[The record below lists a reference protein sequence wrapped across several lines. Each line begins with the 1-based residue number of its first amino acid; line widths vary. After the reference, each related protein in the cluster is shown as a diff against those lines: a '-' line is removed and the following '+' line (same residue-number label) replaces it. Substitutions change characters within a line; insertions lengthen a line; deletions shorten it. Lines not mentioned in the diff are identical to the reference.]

1 MQAKKRACNTRA
13 ESAQFQERSFYVIL
27 TINFTDKTEC
37 LAFCNINIDTNEPD
51 AILTAY
57 QETIPKVHTPGY
69 SGTAAQLLQEV
80 TGIVMQEHPDMVVVS
95 VNDDRKLSASPEHTL
110 NIELVERY
118 VN

>member
-1 MQAKKRACNTRA
+1 M
-13 ESAQFQERSFYVIL
+13 VL

>member
-1 MQAKKRACNTRA
+1 M
-13 ESAQFQERSFYVIL
+13 IL

-37 LAFCNINIDTNEPD
+37 LAFCNINIDTNEPN

>member
-1 MQAKKRACNTRA
+1 M
-13 ESAQFQERSFYVIL
+13 IL

-80 TGIVMQEHPDMVVVS
+80 TGIVMQEHPDMVVIS
-95 VNDDRKLSASPEHTL
+95 VNNDRKLSAPPEYTL
-110 NIELVERY
+110 NVELVERY

>member
-1 MQAKKRACNTRA
+1 M
-13 ESAQFQERSFYVIL
+13 IL

-95 VNDDRKLSASPEHTL
+95 VNDDRKLSASPEYTL
-110 NIELVERY
+110 NVELVKRY
-118 VN
+118 TN

>member
-1 MQAKKRACNTRA
+1 M
-13 ESAQFQERSFYVIL
+13 IL

-80 TGIVMQEHPDMVVVS
+80 TGIVMQGHPDMVVVS

>member
-1 MQAKKRACNTRA
+1 M
-13 ESAQFQERSFYVIL
+13 VL
-27 TINFTDKTEC
+27 TINFIDQTKC

-51 AILTAY
+51 AILTSY

-95 VNDDRKLSASPEHTL
+95 VNDDRRLSAPPEYTL
-110 NIELVERY
+110 ITRVSRS
-118 VN
+118 

>member
-1 MQAKKRACNTRA
+1 MQAKKRLRIRA

-51 AILTAY
+51 AILTSY

>member
-1 MQAKKRACNTRA
+1 M
-13 ESAQFQERSFYVIL
+13 IL

-80 TGIVMQEHPDMVVVS
+80 TGIVMQEHPDVVVVS

>member
-1 MQAKKRACNTRA
+1 M
-13 ESAQFQERSFYVIL
+13 IL

-118 VN
+118 VLIKKEKK

>member
-1 MQAKKRACNTRA
+1 M
-13 ESAQFQERSFYVIL
+13 IL

-51 AILTAY
+51 EILTAY

>member
-1 MQAKKRACNTRA
+1 M
-13 ESAQFQERSFYVIL
+13 IL
-27 TINFTDKTEC
+27 TINFTYKTEC

>member
-1 MQAKKRACNTRA
+1 M
-13 ESAQFQERSFYVIL
+13 IL
-27 TINFTDKTEC
+27 TINFTDQTKC

>member
-1 MQAKKRACNTRA
+1 M
-13 ESAQFQERSFYVIL
+13 IL
-27 TINFTDKTEC
+27 TINFIDKTEC
-37 LAFCNINIDTNEPD
+37 LVFCNINIDTNEPD

-57 QETIPKVHTPGY
+57 QETIPKVHIPGY

-110 NIELVERY
+110 NVELVECY
-118 VN
+118 AN

>member
-1 MQAKKRACNTRA
+1 M
-13 ESAQFQERSFYVIL
+13 IL
-27 TINFTDKTEC
+27 KINFTDKTEC

>member
-1 MQAKKRACNTRA
+1 M
-13 ESAQFQERSFYVIL
+13 IL
-27 TINFTDKTEC
+27 TINFIDKTEC
-37 LAFCNINIDTNEPD
+37 LAFCNINIDTDEPD

>member
-1 MQAKKRACNTRA
+1 M
-13 ESAQFQERSFYVIL
+13 IL

-110 NIELVERY
+110 NIELVESY

>member
-1 MQAKKRACNTRA
+1 M
-13 ESAQFQERSFYVIL
+13 IL

-80 TGIVMQEHPDMVVVS
+80 TGIVMQEHPDLVVVS

>member
-1 MQAKKRACNTRA
+1 MQAKKRLRIRA
-13 ESAQFQERSFYVIL
+13 ESAQFQESSFYVIL

>member
-1 MQAKKRACNTRA
+1 MQAKKRLRIRA

>member
-1 MQAKKRACNTRA
+1 MQEKKRACNTRA

>member
-1 MQAKKRACNTRA
+1 MQAKKRLRIRA

-27 TINFTDKTEC
+27 TINFIDKTEC
-37 LAFCNINIDTNEPD
+37 LAFCNINIDTDEPD

-95 VNDDRKLSASPEHTL
+95 VNDDRKLSALPEHTL
-110 NIELVERY
+110 NVELVERY
-118 VN
+118 AN

>member
-1 MQAKKRACNTRA
+1 MQAKKRLRIRA
-13 ESAQFQERSFYVIL
+13 ESAQFQERCFYVIL

>member
-1 MQAKKRACNTRA
+1 M
-13 ESAQFQERSFYVIL
+13 IL

-95 VNDDRKLSASPEHTL
+95 VNDDRKLSASPEHTI

>member
-1 MQAKKRACNTRA
+1 M
-13 ESAQFQERSFYVIL
+13 VL
-27 TINFTDKTEC
+27 TINFTDQTKC

-51 AILTAY
+51 AILTTY